1 MSQDMNQ
8 YNSPSTPQGQNP
20 YQNSKKNN
28 NNIIFGVIIGVL
40 VIIIIYLFIDRN
52 KMTNQS
58 QQMAVQ
64 IDSVSLDRNNI
75 KTEYDAAL
83 ARLDDLVSKNS
94 ALNTEIND
102 KNGEITKMKDE
113 LKTIMN
119 KKNATAAD
127 LSRAK
132 KLIDELNTKTKG
144 YEERIA
150 ELEGENKNLNDANGN
165 LTKERDSTVTE
176 NVGLQQKVRLGA
188 VLHAS
193 NIRMV
198 PIDLRRGG
206 KKEKETEKARRVDL
220 LRIYF
225 DIDENRIAENGT
237 KELYLRI
244 SGPDGK
250 LLSNAAYGSGITT
263 TSDGASLNYTLLKQ
277 VALQQGQPVKDV
289 TIDWHQDSDYQKGA
303 YAIEIYNDGYK
314 VGSGSVTL
322 H

>member
-1 MSQDMNQ
+1 MSQDLNQ
-8 YNSPSTPQGQNP
+8 NNPQSTPQGQNS

-28 NNIIFGVIIGVL
+28 NNLIFGIIIAAL

-52 KMTNQS
+52 KRNNENQQLS
-58 QQMAVQ
+58 VQ
-64 IDSVSLDRNNI
+64 VDSVTLDRNNV

-102 KNGEITKMKDE
+102 KNGEIAKMKEE

-119 KKNATAAD
+119 KKNATASD
-127 LSRAK
+127 LARAR
-132 KLIDELNTKTKG
+132 KLIDELNAKTKG

-150 ELEGENKNLNDANGN
+150 ELEGENKNLNDANTN

-188 VLHAS
+188 VLHTS

-206 KKEKETEKARRVDL
+206 KKEKETERARRVDL

-244 SGPDGK
+244 TGPDGK

-263 TSDGASLNYTLLKQ
+263 TADGASLNYTLQKQ
-277 VALQQGQPVKDV
+277 VSLQQNQPVKDV
-289 TIDWHQDSDYQKGA
+289 MIDWHQDSDYQKGA

-314 VGSGSVTL
+314 VGGGSVTL

>member
-1 MSQDMNQ
+1 MSQDLNANNPQ
-8 YNSPSTPQGQNP
+8 STPQGQNS

-28 NNIIFGVIIGVL
+28 NNIIFGVIIAVL

-52 KMTNQS
+52 KMSNQN
-58 QQMAVQ
+58 QQMSVQ
-64 IDSVSLDRNNI
+64 IDSVSLDRNNV

-102 KNGEITKMKDE
+102 KNGEISKLKEE
-113 LKTIMN
+113 LKTIMS
-119 KKNATAAD
+119 KKNATASD
-127 LSRAK
+127 LARAK
-132 KLIDELNTKTKG
+132 RLIDELNAKTKG

-150 ELEGENKNLNDANGN
+150 ELEGENKNLNEANTT

-220 LRIYF
+220 MRIYF
-225 DIDENRIAENGT
+225 DIDENRIAESGS

-263 TSDGASLNYTLLKQ
+263 TADGASLNYTLQKEI
-277 VALQQGQPVKDV
+277 ALQQNQPVKDV

-303 YAIEIYNDGYK
+303 YMIEIYNDGYK

-322 H
+322 R

>member
-1 MSQDMNQ
+1 MSQDLNANNPQ
-8 YNSPSTPQGQNP
+8 SIPQGQNS
-20 YQNSKKNN
+20 YQNPKKNN
-28 NNIIFGVIIGVL
+28 NNLIFGVIIAVL
-40 VIIIIYLFIDRN
+40 VIIIIYLFIDRSKRTSEN
-52 KMTNQS
+52 

-64 IDSVSLDRNNI
+64 IDSVTLDRNNI

-94 ALNTEIND
+94 ALNSEIND
-102 KNGEITKMKDE
+102 KNGEIAKMKEE

-119 KKNATAAD
+119 KKNATASD
-127 LSRAK
+127 LARAK
-132 KLIDELNTKTKG
+132 KLIDELNAKTKT

-150 ELEGENKNLNDANGN
+150 ELESENQNLTNANTS

-225 DIDENRIAENGT
+225 DIDENRIAESGN
-237 KELYLRI
+237 KELFLRI
-244 SGPDGK
+244 TGPDGK

-263 TSDGASLNYTLLKQ
+263 TADGASLNYTLQKQ
-277 VALQQGQPVKDV
+277 VSLQQNQPVKDV
-289 TIDWHQDSDYQKGA
+289 TIDWHQDADYQKGA

-314 VGSGSVTL
+314 VGGGSVTL